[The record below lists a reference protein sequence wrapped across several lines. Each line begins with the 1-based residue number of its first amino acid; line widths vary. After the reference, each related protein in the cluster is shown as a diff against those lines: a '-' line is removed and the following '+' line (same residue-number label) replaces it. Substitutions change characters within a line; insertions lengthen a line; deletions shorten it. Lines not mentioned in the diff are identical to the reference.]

1 MSIQKIKQLR
11 EERKH
16 FMEKYT
22 AELESVKKDDRISE
36 SYRKQKIEEITAN
49 LNDVKHGHDQK
60 IKELIQAG
68 KNESLTKAEKAEFEA
83 LNEKE
88 LLTKL
93 ILENRNR
100 DKAAALV
107 ERYAD
112 DPDTLLSEAQKAL
125 NKNALDVP
133 AYVQALRMSQGN
145 PMRHIDI
152 DRIEQTYKTNNL
164 NPLQKDYYRDYEA
177 YAAQEQAY
185 NQETERERFMDAFKD
200 AFKPV

>member
-1 MSIQKIKQLR
+1 MSIQKIEQLR
-11 EERKH
+11 EERKR

-49 LNDVKHGHDQK
+49 LNDVKYAHDQK

-68 KNESLTKAEKAEFEA
+68 KNESLTKAEKAEFEV

-100 DKAAALV
+100 DKAEAL
-107 ERYAD
+107 EKRYAED
-112 DPDTLLSEAQKAL
+112 VDSLLAEARKAL
-125 NKNALDVP
+125 DNNAQDVP
-133 AYVQALRMSQGN
+133 AYVQALRNLSQGD

-152 DRIEQTYKTNNL
+152 DQIEQAYKTNNL

-185 NQETERERFMDAFKD
+185 NQETERERFMDAL
-200 AFKPV
+200 KPV

>member
-1 MSIQKIKQLR
+1 MSIQKIEQLR
-11 EERKH
+11 EERKR

-22 AELESVKKDDRISE
+22 TELESVKKDDRISE
-36 SYRKQKIEEITAN
+36 SYREQKIEEITAN

-100 DKAAALV
+100 DKAAAL
-107 ERYAD
+107 EKRYAD
-112 DPDTLLSEAQKAL
+112 DVDSLLAEARKAL
-125 NKNALDVP
+125 AKNAPDVP
-133 AYVQALRMSQGN
+133 AYAQALRNLSQGD

-185 NQETERERFMDAFKD
+185 NQETERERFMDALNLNR
-200 AFKPV
+200 

>member
-1 MSIQKIKQLR
+1 MSIQKIEQLR
-11 EERKH
+11 EERKR
-16 FMEKYT
+16 FMEKYQK
-22 AELESVKKDDRISE
+22 ELESVKKDDRISE
-36 SYRKQKIEEITAN
+36 SYREQKIEEITAN

-60 IKELIQAG
+60 IKELIQTG

-100 DKAAALV
+100 DKAAAL
-107 ERYAD
+107 EKRYAD
-112 DPDTLLSEAQKAL
+112 DVDSLLSEARKAL
-125 NKNALDVP
+125 AKNAPDVP
-133 AYVQALRMSQGN
+133 AYAQALRNLSQGD

-185 NQETERERFMDAFKD
+185 NQETERERFMDALNLNR
-200 AFKPV
+200 

>member
-36 SYRKQKIEEITAN
+36 SYREQKIEEITAN

-112 DPDTLLSEAQKAL
+112 DPDT
-125 NKNALDVP
+125 
-133 AYVQALRMSQGN
+133 
-145 PMRHIDI
+145 
-152 DRIEQTYKTNNL
+152 
-164 NPLQKDYYRDYEA
+164 
-177 YAAQEQAY
+177 
-185 NQETERERFMDAFKD
+185 
-200 AFKPV
+200 

>member
-1 MSIQKIKQLR
+1 MSIQKIEQLR
-11 EERKH
+11 EERKR

-68 KNESLTKAEKAEFEA
+68 KNESLTKAEKAEFEV

-100 DKAAALV
+100 DKAEAL
-107 ERYAD
+107 EKRYAED
-112 DPDTLLSEAQKAL
+112 VDSLLAEARKAL
-125 NKNALDVP
+125 AKNAPDVP
-133 AYVQALRMSQGN
+133 AYVQALRNLSQGN

-152 DRIEQTYKTNNL
+152 DQIEQAYKTNNL

-185 NQETERERFMDAFKD
+185 NQETERERFMDALNLNR
-200 AFKPV
+200 

>member
-1 MSIQKIKQLR
+1 MSIQKIEQLR
-11 EERKH
+11 EERKR

-36 SYRKQKIEEITAN
+36 SYREQKIEEITAN
-49 LNDVKHGHDQK
+49 LNDVKHAHDQK

-68 KNESLTKAEKAEFEA
+68 KNESLTKAEKAEFEV

-100 DKAAALV
+100 DKAEAL
-107 ERYAD
+107 EKRYAED
-112 DPDTLLSEAQKAL
+112 VDSLLAEARKAL
-125 NKNALDVP
+125 DNNAQDVP
-133 AYVQALRMSQGN
+133 AYVQALRNLSQGD

-152 DRIEQTYKTNNL
+152 DQIEQAYKTNNL

-185 NQETERERFMDAFKD
+185 NQETERERFMDALNLNR
-200 AFKPV
+200 

>member
-36 SYRKQKIEEITAN
+36 SYREQKIEEITAN

-133 AYVQALRMSQGN
+133 AYVQALRMSQGD
-145 PMRHIDI
+145 PLRHIDI
-152 DRIEQTYKTNNL
+152 DRIEQTYKKNNL
-164 NPLQKDYYRDYEA
+164 NPLQADYYRDYEA
-177 YAAQEQAY
+177 YAEQEQAY
-185 NQETERERFMDAFKD
+185 NQETERERFMDAFK
-200 AFKPV
+200 PV

>member
-36 SYRKQKIEEITAN
+36 SYREQKIEEITAN

-100 DKAAALV
+100 DKAAAL
-107 ERYAD
+107 EKRYAD
-112 DPDTLLSEAQKAL
+112 DVDSLLAEARKAL
-125 NKNALDVP
+125 AKNAPDVP
-133 AYVQALRMSQGN
+133 AYAQALRNLSQGN

-152 DRIEQTYKTNNL
+152 DQIEQAYKTNNL

-185 NQETERERFMDAFKD
+185 NQETERERFMDAFK
-200 AFKPV
+200 PV